1 MFNIFKHNY
10 KIVIDGN
17 NSTEATQSIIDVLNY
32 YGEVFDFE
40 LNRDVVE
47 TKTNTPV
54 YKVHVLYVKA
64 TPRKFRR
71 FKEAMLEIGHELT
84 KIEDY
89 YVL

>member
-1 MFNIFKHNY
+1 MFNIFKRNY

-17 NSTEATQSIIDVLNY
+17 NSTEATQSVIDVLNY

-40 LNRDVVE
+40 LNQDVVE
-47 TKTNTPV
+47 TKTNIPV
-54 YKVHVLYVKA
+54 YKVHILYVKA
-64 TPRKFRR
+64 TPKNFRR
-71 FKEAMLEIGHELT
+71 FKKVMLESGNEIT